1 MRAVVRDWQPKNR
14 ITTPLAGTPSY
25 VNSGI
30 IKAVM
35 KSDEK
40 ISVAQIDY
48 QEFDEENFQYV
59 ISPYWEI
66 IDGLPAS
73 VFQGIPGIDMDLR
86 LEKYYRVNYIPTFI
100 TERTP
105 SENREDLWELLETVG
120 LDYYDRFEWLIRTT
134 MRAAND
140 NLIVER
146 RRKSQVTEQFTAGK
160 WSALQY
166 GDCVIVDS
174 LESIADTNAGY
185 SDVIFKA
192 LTTGVD
198 ILNQRGEVLVDI
210 NTRAA
215 MVPIV
220 VTQRIIAH
228 REYKVNRKDG
238 IEKAKKEGKYTG
250 RKPIEVDETVL
261 KQVNE
266 ELKAGLITVEEA
278 MKRVKI
284 SSKSTFYRK
293 VRALERL
300 CAYEKRI
307 TECNC
312 GGSTNIDS
320 HIK

>member
-1 MRAVVRDWQPKNR
+1 MRAIVTDWQPRNR

-25 VNSGI
+25 TNSGI

-35 KSDEK
+35 KSSEK

-59 ISPYWEI
+59 ISPYWDI

-86 LEKYYRVNYIPTFI
+86 LERYYRVNYIPTFI

-105 SENREDLWELLETVG
+105 SENREDLWDLLESVG

-146 RRKSQVTEQFTAGK
+146 KRSPQVIEEFTPEMLSG
-160 WSALQY
+160 LQY
-166 GDCVIVDS
+166 GDKIVVDS
-174 LESIADTNAGY
+174 MEAIADTAAGFADGIFMIVTNGA
-185 SDVIFKA
+185 DVIDQS
-192 LTTGVD
+192 G
-198 ILNQRGEVLVDI
+198 QVLIDKM
-210 NTRAA
+210 TRAA
-215 MVPIV
+215 MVPVV
-220 VTQRIIAH
+220 VTQRIISK
-228 REYKVNRKDG
+228 REHAANRRHG
-238 IEKAKKEGKYTG
+238 IEQAKKDGKYTG

-261 KQVNE
+261 RQVNQ
-266 ELKAGLITVEEA
+266 ELKNGLISVAEA
-278 MKRVKI
+278 MQRTKI

-293 VRALERL
+293 LRAL
-300 CAYEKRI
+300 
-307 TECNC
+307 
-312 GGSTNIDS
+312 
-320 HIK
+320 